1 MGKYSIHI
9 LLLILT
15 LGLLIN
21 AVCLANDFFVKDPE
35 AVYERFGTVD
45 YVIEIPGYKLDP
57 QNALKISIEKKEYEY
72 AQRINPKIIEKAKK
86 YIEHTKI
93 NTTDYQIYAAKDLGD
108 YILLYFNEPEVA
120 DGGFEMVYSK
130 RLEKII
136 GFFSAGYKG

>member
-1 MGKYSIHI
+1 MGKYTIYI
-9 LLLILT
+9 LLPILT
-15 LGLLIN
+15 IGLLIN
-21 AVCLANDFFVKDPE
+21 AVCSANDFFAKDPE
-35 AVYERFGTVD
+35 AVYKKFGSMD

-72 AQRINPKIIEKAKK
+72 AQNINPQILEKAKK
-86 YIEHTKI
+86 YIEYTKI
-93 NTTDYQIYAAKDLGD
+93 KTTDYHIYAAKDLGN

-130 RLEKII
+130 SLEKII